1 MQEKQAIIP
10 LASDSNPESDSDSDS
25 DRVEGIVGSSGN
37 PSELNDS
44 GDQAADRQ
52 QLEQE
57 TIPESITSRYGW
69 KTA

>member
-1 MQEKQAIIP
+1 MQDKQAIIP
-10 LASDSNPESDSDSDS
+10 LASDSNPESDSDSD
-25 DRVEGIVGSSGN
+25 RVEGILGSSSN

-44 GDQAADRQ
+44 GDQVADRQ

-57 TIPESITSRYGW
+57 LTVPESSTSRYGW